1 MTLVGML
8 METKLMWG
16 EGVDFVIYERPL
28 MEKSPDRVSWIAS
41 MREKEPVTITQAL
54 KLKSKILCDFS

>member
-1 MTLVGML
+1 

-54 KLKSKILCDFS
+54 KLEMVQLDVRCFCNSD